1 MAAKVKIPKR
11 IAGVKVPKK
20 VRKKARRAIKRTGS
34 PIVKELA
41 AAALAAAAQAAAD
54 NSLAR
59 KRQSGSSGTG
69 AGGGEHRGH
78 RGPSVRV
85 KLEHNKLG
93 DSIRAAALDGIR
105 RFLEGL
111 EEGLRNA
118 AAAAADAGDELRDD
132 DSKPGRRRASGG
144 RPAAG
149 SK

>member
-20 VRKKARRAIKRTGS
+20 VRKKAKRAIKRTGS
-34 PIVKELA
+34 PIVRELA
-41 AAALAAAAQAAAD
+41 AAALGAAAQAAAD
-54 NSLAR
+54 
-59 KRQSGSSGTG
+59 GSMGGRRRSGTN
-69 AGGGEHRGH
+69 GGGAEREEPKGH

-85 KLEHNKLG
+85 RLEHNRLG
-93 DSIRAAALDGIR
+93 ESIRAAALDGIR

-118 AAAAADAGDELRDD
+118 ADAAAAAEAGADD
-132 DSKPGRRRASGG
+132 KPPRRRASGR

-149 SK
+149 SE